1 MKFSRLFVVSE
12 AECFTVDGVR
22 SLMQKKPCNLTQAM
36 PYFFWLFCKVD
47 LAEIHGY
54 DKYIVVER
62 SE

>member
-12 AECFTVDGVR
+12 AECFTVNGVR
-22 SLMQKKPCNLTQAM
+22 SLMQKKPCNLTQAV

-54 DKYIVVER
+54 I
-62 SE
+62 